1 MQYLTDSF
9 QNILNFFRIELFSI
23 GNSSI
28 TIFSLI
34 YLFLGTFLLL
44 YFSSKIKKLLTKK
57 VSKRYK
63 IQEGHI
69 ESIATIIRYVV
80 VSLGLII
87 IIQSA
92 GIDLSAL
99 SILAGALGV
108 GIGFGLQS
116 ITNNFISG
124 LIILFEQPIKVGD
137 RVTVGVVEGDVMK
150 IAARAT
156 TILTNDNITLIIPNS
171 EFVSTTVTNWS
182 HNDRNVSLRFQVGVS
197 YKSDPE
203 HVRDI
208 LLEVAK
214 NDPGILSNPSPDV
227 LFDDFGDSALI
238 FKLRIWT
245 SDYINR
251 PLILKSRLLFAIFK
265 KFKQEGIEIPFPQR
279 DVHIINK
286 NNPSVD

>member
-1 MQYLTDSF
+1 MQYLSDSL
-9 QNILNFFRIELFSI
+9 QNIINFFRIELFSI
-23 GNSSI
+23 GNSTI

-34 YLFLGTFLLL
+34 YLFLGTFLLV
-44 YFSSKIKKLLTKK
+44 YFSSKIKNMLTKK

-150 IAARAT
+150 ISARAT

-182 HNDRNVSLRFQVGVS
+182 HNDRNVSLRFQIGVS
-197 YKSDPE
+197 YHADPE
-203 HVRDI
+203 HVKKI
-208 LLEVAK
+208 LLEVA
-214 NDPGILSNPSPDV
+214 NLDPGVLSNPLPDV

-265 KFKQEGIEIPFPQR
+265 KFKEEGIEIPFPQR

-286 NNPSVD
+286 TKIPNH